1 MQDLEGLTPA
11 EREVE
16 EAWGRLKP
24 ADVSIDRDRLL
35 FRAGQRSV
43 GVSLWMWRG
52 MATVLV
58 AGLGLSLVFQPEAQL
73 VERIVQ
79 VPVQRVIQVPVVREE
94 RQPRQGPIL
103 ATGAGVRTEARD
115 LHEYSYIRLRQR
127 LLEEGLDALPM
138 PAWTGATITEPAGF
152 LDDVP
157 GVPLVRLRDA
167 DRL

>member
-11 EREVE
+11 ERELE
-16 EAWGRLKP
+16 EAWRRLKP

-52 MATVLV
+52 IATVLV
-58 AGLGLSLVFQPEAQL
+58 AGLGLSLALQPEPRHI
-73 VERIVQ
+73 ERV
-79 VPVQRVIQVPVVREE
+79 VYMPVVQEKPAPRET
-94 RQPRQGPIL
+94 P
-103 ATGAGVRTEARD
+103 VRTDSSDIRIARRD
-115 LHEYSYIRLRQR
+115 LSASSYRDIRLRKR
-127 LLEEGLDALPM
+127 VLEEGLDALPM
-138 PAWTGATITEPAGF
+138 PAWTEATVTEPAKF

>member
-1 MQDLEGLTPA
+1 MQNPEGLTPA
-11 EREVE
+11 ERELE

-24 ADVSIDRDRLL
+24 AGVSIDRDRLL

-52 MATVLV
+52 MAAVLV
-58 AGLGLSLVFQPEAQL
+58 VGLGLSLAIQPEPQHI
-73 VERIVQ
+73 ERV
-79 VPVQRVIQVPVVREE
+79 VYMPVVQEKPAPRETPAWTDGSDI
-94 RQPRQGPIL
+94 RIAR
-103 ATGAGVRTEARD
+103 RD
-115 LHEYSYIRLRQR
+115 LSASSYRDIRLRKR
-127 LLEEGLDALPM
+127 VLKEGLDALPM
-138 PAWTGATITEPAGF
+138 PAWTRATISEPAGF